1 MARILSLETST
12 SICSVALHE
21 CGALLALAEIKEPG
35 AHAEKL
41 VLLVDEVFEKA
52 GLNFRDLDA
61 VAVSQGPGSYTGLR
75 IGVSTAKGIAY
86 GLDIP
91 LIGINTLQAMA
102 YWGPSQREELALR
115 EEIERDVIDFLE
127 IDHVR
132 HQSVASLSYGLQKR
146 VELARALAMRPKILM
161 LDEPVAGMNREETE
175 DMARFILDLQEE
187 RGMTILLIEHDMGMV
202 MDISNHVAVL
212 NFGQLIA
219 SGTPQHVRNH
229 PDVIEAYLGVR
240 ESQTAPG
247 QGA

>member
-21 CGALLALAEIKEPG
+21 CGTLLALAEIKEPG

-102 YWGPSQREELALR
+102 ASQPLNPGEF
-115 EEIERDVIDFLE
+115 V
-127 IDHVR
+127 
-132 HQSVASLSYGLQKR
+132 
-146 VELARALAMRPKILM
+146 
-161 LDEPVAGMNREETE
+161 
-175 DMARFILDLQEE
+175 
-187 RGMTILLIEHDMGMV
+187 
-202 MDISNHVAVL
+202 VAVL
-212 NFGQLIA
+212 DARRKEVYTQTFGDSLQEL
-219 SGTPQHVRNH
+219 SS
-229 PDVIEAYLGVR
+229 IEAVVLEEGIFDSILEKGRVYFVGDGV
-240 ESQTAPG
+240 EKVKEEVKSANALFVADWG
-247 QGA
+247 ISLSAKNIINYKINN